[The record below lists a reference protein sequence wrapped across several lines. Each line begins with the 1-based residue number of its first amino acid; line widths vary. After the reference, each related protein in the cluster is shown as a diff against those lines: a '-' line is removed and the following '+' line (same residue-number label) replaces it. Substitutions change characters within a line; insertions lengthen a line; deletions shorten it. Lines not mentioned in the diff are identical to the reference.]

1 LRRYNAGMEARYSG
15 HSVYRTEYHI
25 IWVTKYRR
33 KALSPGFAKYT
44 DLVLRE
50 IVKRIEAVEV
60 VELNV
65 QPEHVHTVLIIP
77 PKYAVS
83 KVVEILKSQSTKVV
97 RKKFDWLDKV
107 YYGTKSLWSV
117 GYFVSTIGLD
127 EQMIRRYVKYQ
138 QNQDSGQAKLEF

>member
-1 LRRYNAGMEARYSG
+1 MEARYSG

-25 IWVTKYRR
+25 VWVTKYQR
-33 KALSPGFAKYT
+33 KALSPGFAKYS
-44 DLVLRE
+44 DGVLRA
-50 IVKRIEAVEV
+50 IVKRIEAVEI

-65 QPEHVHTVLIIP
+65 QPEHVHIVLIIP

-83 KVVEILKSQSTKVV
+83 KVVEILKSRSAKVV
-97 RKKFDWLDKV
+97 REKFDWLDKV
-107 YYGTKSLWSV
+107 YFGTKSLWSV